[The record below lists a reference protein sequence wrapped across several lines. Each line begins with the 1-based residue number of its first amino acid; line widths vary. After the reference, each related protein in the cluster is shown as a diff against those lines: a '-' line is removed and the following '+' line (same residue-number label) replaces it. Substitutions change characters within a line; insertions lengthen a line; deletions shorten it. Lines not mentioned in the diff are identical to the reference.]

1 MRRIGWLRP
10 LLLFAFCGLTLAH
23 ADIALRLEEPFGG
36 FGTVYPTG
44 HAAIYLARVCASSP
58 AVLRRCEPG
67 EAGVVISRYHR
78 IAGYDWIAIPLIPYL
93 YAVDK
98 PEQVPSSADP
108 KSVAAL
114 RDAYRR
120 KHLRQIAPDGP
131 DGQAPEGEWVQL
143 VGSSYDRK
151 IYGFLLETSAEQD
164 DDFIREFNRR
174 RNKSHFNLFFHNC
187 ADFTRVVLNFFYPDT
202 VHRSF
207 MADAG
212 MTTPKQAARSLV
224 RYSRHNRDV
233 LFASFVIPQVPG
245 SIHRSKPARGI
256 LEGFIRTKKYSVP
269 AAVLSPIVVGSLA
282 VVYLTER
289 RSPPGRNA
297 PVLDVP
303 HHALTPLFAETLENL
318 QQQASVA
325 RLKDSD
331 THKPAQGFSTSGQ

>member
-23 ADIALRLEEPFGG
+23 ADIALLLEEPFGG

-78 IAGYDWIAIPLIPYL
+78 IAGYDWLAIPLIPYL

-98 PEQVPSSADP
+98 PEQVPPSADT

-120 KHLRQIAPDGP
+120 KYLEQVAPDGP
-131 DGQAPEGEWVQL
+131 DGKTPEGEWVQL

-187 ADFTRVVLNFFYPDT
+187 ADFTRVVLDFYYRGA

-207 MADAG
+207 TADAG
-212 MTTPKQAARSLV
+212 MTTPKQAARSIV
-224 RYSRHNRDV
+224 RYSRHNPDL
-233 LFASFVIPQVPG
+233 LFSTFVIPQVPG

-269 AAVLSPIVVGSLA
+269 AAVLSPIVVGGLA
-282 VVYLTER
+282 VVYLGER

-297 PVLDVP
+297 PILDVAHRP
-303 HHALTPLFAETLENL
+303 EAPLFAEELEKV
-318 QQQASVA
+318 QEQMRDA
-325 RLKDSD
+325 RLKYSSARRLM
-331 THKPAQGFSTSGQ
+331 PILSAPGQ